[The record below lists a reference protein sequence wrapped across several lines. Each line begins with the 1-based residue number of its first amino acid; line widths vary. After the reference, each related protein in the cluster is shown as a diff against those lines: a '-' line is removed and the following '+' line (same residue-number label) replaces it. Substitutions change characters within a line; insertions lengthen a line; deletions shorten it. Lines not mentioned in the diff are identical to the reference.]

1 MKKFADKK
9 FVNFFSLTFACK
21 HYMRKKNFT
30 KHEYLVCS
38 GNRDGYKIWWI
49 RKDSIRCNKW

>member
-1 MKKFADKK
+1 
-9 FVNFFSLTFACK
+9 VNFFSLTFACK